1 MYFHLQDTKKAVGPV
16 YMMEKNLE
24 LQGYNVISVSPYS
37 WNAMH
42 MNVDDAKSDFFRQKF
57 TNFTQPKF
65 PFSASSSTDR
75 YRW

>member
-1 MYFHLQDTKKAVGPV
+1 
-16 YMMEKNLE
+16 MMEKNLE